1 MDGRLYYK
9 DENVKVTDLR
19 ITCNHVTI
27 PIDRVEYC
35 KINLRV
41 DNFTLALVCF
51 ILSLISIYVA
61 AAFFSFAW
69 SCPFI
74 LLAALSLIWLKI
86 EYSRYVELIVS
97 TGVRKIKLLNG
108 GMNDRERLYKI
119 ADALSE
125 SLIQKEVAKTEDE
138 DSGLG
143 FSVSD
148 TMKLKKIIMNYDK
161 E

>member
-1 MDGRLYYK
+1 
-9 DENVKVTDLR
+9 
-19 ITCNHVTI
+19 
-27 PIDRVEYC
+27 
-35 KINLRV
+35 
-41 DNFTLALVCF
+41 
-51 ILSLISIYVA
+51 
-61 AAFFSFAW
+61 
-69 SCPFI
+69 
-74 LLAALSLIWLKI
+74 
-86 EYSRYVELIVS
+86 
-97 TGVRKIKLLNG
+97 LLNG